1 MAFDASGGFSPIVID
16 RAETTR
22 PFALSRRTR
31 ADAVNK
37 NIFLT
42 GASSGIGLATA
53 KALVTLGHE
62 VWGTSRDVRR
72 LPDLQRLH
80 PVLLDLADAR
90 SVAEGF
96 ETALAQ
102 AGNFDVVINN
112 AGSGHFGASDTLSM
126 ELVQEQFQTLVFA
139 QIELCRLALAAMRD
153 HGSGLIV
160 NVTSLASRL
169 PVPYMGAYN
178 AAKAAMASFTMTLQ
192 LELEQTEIYVVDV
205 QPADIRTGFN
215 DAVRKTGNVDSIHRT
230 RLERTWK
237 IVNENMQR
245 APGPELVARR
255 IAQLIETDNPP
266 PRITVGDT
274 FQSQFAPVI
283 FRLLPQRVRIWGL
296 KRYYKL

>member
-1 MAFDASGGFSPIVID
+1 M
-16 RAETTR
+16 
-22 PFALSRRTR
+22 
-31 ADAVNK
+31 NK